1 MECALPVV
9 MGRQPA
15 TAHSGARTH
24 RRRMIPTETDWRAKM
39 LTQRASTF
47 LQALAPVRKD
57 NDPLFAH
64 FLYKT
69 NDNLP

>member
-1 MECALPVV
+1 
-9 MGRQPA
+9 
-15 TAHSGARTH
+15 
-24 RRRMIPTETDWRAKM
+24 MIPTETDWRAKM

-64 FLYKT
+64 FLYIT
-69 NDNLP
+69 NDDLP